1 MRKECKDHLGNVYSS
16 VTDMCKCYG
25 ISQSTY
31 YERLKTMN
39 LEQALTFPH
48 GKQRNSSNK
57 VTDHLGNVY
66 LSVSEMCKA
75 YNISRDVFDHRI
87 KRGWSVKDSLT
98 IQLTEKRETDKVF
111 DHLGNEYQTIQE
123 MCKAYNISIENYNY
137 RRNKQ
142 NWSLK
147 DTLTKRKR
155 QHSCIIQD
163 HLGNEYKSNKEMC
176 KAYNISFSAFC
187 KRYYKLGW
195 SLKDALTIKLGK
207 CSPRQHT
214 QDHLGN
220 EYKDN
225 KEMCEAY
232 NVPLDLFN
240 KRYYSRKWSLE
251 ESLTIPKNMYIGEYR
266 VAECLKR
273 LNLTFYHDCNIKKIF
288 KDLNVTID
296 WKDFLESLQQNLEK
310 AGINWSKSK
319 IERLRPDFVLYT
331 DNAKAI
337 KGVIEFDGEQHQNFV
352 EYFFKT
358 IENFYRRVDS
368 DFVKQDLWEYLNIPM
383 LRIRH
388 DQVDMIDDMVTDFVS
403 NPSKYLHS
411 HNTYLSENEYWS
423 ILKEEKTKL
432 DAAFA

>member
-39 LEQALTFPH
+39 LEQTLTFP
-48 GKQRNSSNK
+48 KVRDSSIK
-57 VTDHLGNVY
+57 ITDHLGNTFS
-66 LSVSEMCKA
+66 SVKEMCEYHHTTYDNFKYRIDKGYSLKEALTPFNPDIHKCKDFCGNIFNTLLDKCKFYGISPQLYRSRIKKGWSEEKALCTPIERHIVKCEDHFGNKYNSLSEMLA
-75 YNISRDVFDHRI
+75 VYNVTMSQYYNR
-87 KRGWSVKDSLT
+87 KQLGWTVKDILENPKNMVLKQT
-98 IQLTEKRETDKVF
+98 T
-111 DHLGNEYQTIQE
+111 DHLGNIYSSVND
-123 MCKAYNISIENYNY
+123 MCKTWNISYGAFMN
-137 RRNKQ
+137 
-142 NWSLK
+142 
-147 DTLTKRKR
+147 R
-155 QHSCIIQD
+155 QIR
-163 HLGNEYKSNKEMC
+163 G
-176 KAYNISFSAFC
+176 
-187 KRYYKLGW
+187 
-195 SLKDALTIKLGK
+195 
-207 CSPRQHT
+207 
-214 QDHLGN
+214 
-220 EYKDN
+220 
-225 KEMCEAY
+225 
-232 NVPLDLFN
+232 
-240 KRYYSRKWSLE
+240 WSLE
-251 ESLTIPKNMYIGEYR
+251 ESLTIPTNMYIGEYR

-273 LNLTFYHDCNIKKIF
+273 LNITFYHDCNIKKIF

-331 DNAKAI
+331 DNVKTI

-358 IENFYRRVDS
+358 IENFYRRIDS

-388 DQVDMIDDMVTDFVS
+388 DQVDMIDDMVTDFIS

-432 DAAFA
+432 DAAFT